1 MVKLSSGIDL
11 NPNELTSE
19 DREAIVKAL
28 EETKSGVWKPDPGDA
43 YWYIKELGYVSYEYW
58 SENEEGD
65 TMDKAL
71 YSMGGFF
78 RTKEAA
84 EKHLTY
90 LKALQVLRGD
100 TKGYEYKPGDEYYQ
114 GWWNIDEEELGFDCW
129 TVIVSE
135 GIKFKT
141 RTDIRDSFKAHEK
154 EWRIVLGIE

>member
-1 MVKLSSGIDL
+1 MVKLSSGIEL

-28 EETKSGVWKPDPGDA
+28 EETKSGVWKPENNG
-43 YWYIKELGYVSYEYW
+43 EYFYLD
-58 SENEEGD
+58 SNGGVHKSAFHIDDEGGV
-65 TMDKAL
+65 L
-71 YSMGGFF
+71 IGNVFL
-78 RTKEAA
+78 TKEAA

-100 TKGYEYKPGDEYYQ
+100 TKGYEYKSGDEYYQ
-114 GWWNIDEEELGFDCW
+114 GWWNIDEEELGFDYW

-141 RTDIRDSFKAHEK
+141 RADIRDSFKAHEK
-154 EWRIVLGIE
+154 EWRIVLGVE